1 MLVTSQMWKT
11 ENLTSGGYPLHK
23 VLCIWCDVC
32 MIDGIWLQLRVEEVL
47 IRPSASCFCCDWVW
61 KVHQSLSLSLSL
73 LSSWETSM
81 GILNKM
87 VEIGDCVVGMLKYI
101 RAKSRTVIAH
111 LKAKSRTVIAHLK
124 ENNIMI
130 KYLSISGDHDQDLQI
145 CSWQVKVQTCPFIWL
160 SFDHYKRQETLNI
173 YVWKWGDLDW
183 ICFHLVRIWSH
194 LIILG
199 VASLE
204 E

>member
-1 MLVTSQMWKT
+1 MLVASQMWKT
-11 ENLTSGGYPLHK
+11 ENLTSDGYPLHK
-23 VLCIWCDVC
+23 AVCIWCDVC

-61 KVHQSLSLSLSL
+61 KVHQSISLSLSL

-87 VEIGDCVVGMLKYI
+87 VEIGDCELGLCWNTFEQSSGQSQHT
-101 RAKSRTVIAH
+101 RDSN
-111 LKAKSRTVIAHLK
+111 
-124 ENNIMI
+124 ENNTMF

-145 CSWQVKVQTCPFIWL
+145 CSWQVKDQTCPVIWP

-183 ICFHLVRIWSH
+183 ICFHLVRICSH

>member
-1 MLVTSQMWKT
+1 MLITSQMWKT
-11 ENLTSGGYPLHK
+11 ENLTSDGYPLHK
-23 VLCIWCDVC
+23 AVCIWCDVC

-101 RAKSRTVIAH
+101 W
-111 LKAKSRTVIAHLK
+111 AKSRTVIAHLK

-130 KYLSISGDHDQDLQI
+130 KYFSISGDHDQDLQI

-160 SFDHYKRQETLNI
+160 SFDHYKRLTETLYISYMDMYENGEI
-173 YVWKWGDLDW
+173 SIGSVFTLFVSGLTW
-183 ICFHLVRIWSH
+183 
-194 LIILG
+194 
-199 VASLE
+199 
-204 E
+204 